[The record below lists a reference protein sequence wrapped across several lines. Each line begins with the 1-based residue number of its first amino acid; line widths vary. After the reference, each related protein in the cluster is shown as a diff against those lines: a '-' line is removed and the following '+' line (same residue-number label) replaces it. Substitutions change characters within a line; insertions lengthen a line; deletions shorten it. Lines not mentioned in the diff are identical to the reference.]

1 MSRTFTIEPARS
13 DHDLQAT
20 VELIYEYVKWLDLDI
35 SFQNF
40 DAEIAEMPGKY
51 KPPTGELFL
60 ARGDDGN
67 AIGCVALRPLASQ
80 ICEMKRLWVRNAAKG
95 LGVGKALVAAAIKV
109 GKQLG
114 YQKIRLDTLPKMAA
128 ALGLYKSF
136 GFVEIEPYYQTPLPS
151 THFLELDL
159 TRCSIGSTDA

>member
-1 MSRTFTIEPARS
+1 MSRTFTIEPAHS

-40 DAEIAEMPGKY
+40 DAEIAEMPG
-51 KPPTGELFL
+51 
-60 ARGDDGN
+60 
-67 AIGCVALRPLASQ
+67 CVALRPLGPQ
-80 ICEMKRLWVRNAAKG
+80 ICEVKRLWVRNAAKG

-114 YQKIRLDTLPKMAA
+114 YQKIRLDTLSKMAA
-128 ALGLYKSF
+128 ALGLYQSF
-136 GFVEIEPYYQTPLPS
+136 GFVEIEPYYQTPLPN

-159 TRCSIGSTDA
+159 TRCSVGSTDA